1 MNTFLTTPLK
11 KGKILQCKIIRNK
24 KGLSNKLYPSYH
36 MFLENDKYLLS
47 CKKESWNN
55 TSNYRISMD
64 PKCFDKKSSSF
75 LGKVRSNFIGTVFHV
90 YDNGKN
96 PKKCKTMTEVRK

>member
-1 MNTFLTTPLK
+1 M
-11 KGKILQCKIIRNK
+11 
-24 KGLSNKLYPSYH
+24 Y
-36 MFLENDKYLLS
+36 LENDRYLAS

-64 PKCFDKKSSSF
+64 PKNFDKNKSHF
-75 LGKVRSNFIGTVFHV
+75 LGKVRSNFMGTIFNV

-96 PKKCKTMTEVRK
+96 PKKSKTFDEIRK